1 MTKER
6 KITGNIKGIVSKYSD
21 NSFEFR
27 PFGKGEPVY
36 EEKQDFKNGVTI
48 AKTRG
53 VNGKKVVR
61 LMLDN
66 SDVDLRFSE
75 VMFNSVVAWQDAYF
89 GQMLQ
94 DSWENADKAFVPR
107 VKRSKNS
114 DGYALLPQEFK
125 NADVQK
131 VLDISSGGASMQ
143 IDRWVTSGF
152 VEKLSKNHYK
162 KIVDFI
168 IM

>member
-66 SDVDLRFSE
+66 NDVDLFDACVKKLGE
-75 VMFNSVVAWQDAYF
+75 VLPEAP
-89 GQMLQ
+89 GIELL
-94 DSWENADKAFVPR
+94 
-107 VKRSKNS
+107 RSK
-114 DGYALLPQEFK
+114 AMLLLGPDIQMVHDRKAGKVVVRMEV
-125 NADVQK
+125 DVDTCDRMQK
-131 VLDISSGGASMQ
+131 RFFNLFNQINLCLAINKATLTPVL
-143 IDRWVTSGF
+143 
-152 VEKLSKNHYK
+152 N
-162 KIVDFI
+162 
-168 IM
+168 

>member
-1 MTKER
+1 MAKER
-6 KITGNIKGIVSKYSD
+6 KLTGNIKGVVSKYSD

-66 SDVDLRFSE
+66 SDVDLFDACVKKLGE
-75 VMFNSVVAWQDAYF
+75 VLPEAPDLEPLRAKAMLLLGPDI
-89 GQMLQ
+89 QM
-94 DSWENADKAFVPR
+94 
-107 VKRSKNS
+107 
-114 DGYALLPQEFK
+114 
-125 NADVQK
+125 
-131 VLDISSGGASMQ
+131 VLDRKAGKVVVRMEVEVARCEKMQ
-143 IDRWVTSGF
+143 
-152 VEKLSKNHYK
+152 K
-162 KIVDFI
+162 KFFNLFNQINLCLAINKTTLTPVLN
-168 IM
+168 

>member
-66 SDVDLRFSE
+66 SDVDLFDACVKKLGE
-75 VMFNSVVAWQDAYF
+75 VLPEAP
-89 GQMLQ
+89 GIELL
-94 DSWENADKAFVPR
+94 
-107 VKRSKNS
+107 RSK
-114 DGYALLPQEFK
+114 AMLLLGPDIQMVHDRKAGKVVVRMEV
-125 NADVQK
+125 DVDTCDRMQK
-131 VLDISSGGASMQ
+131 RFFFFFNQINLCLAINKTTLTPVL
-143 IDRWVTSGF
+143 
-152 VEKLSKNHYK
+152 N
-162 KIVDFI
+162 
-168 IM
+168 

>member
-66 SDVDLRFSE
+66 SDVDLFDACVKKLGE
-75 VMFNSVVAWQDAYF
+75 VLPEAP
-89 GQMLQ
+89 GIELL
-94 DSWENADKAFVPR
+94 
-107 VKRSKNS
+107 RSK
-114 DGYALLPQEFK
+114 AMLLLGPDIQMVHDRKAGKVVVRMEV
-125 NADVQK
+125 DVDTCDRMQK
-131 VLDISSGGASMQ
+131 RFFNLFNQINLCLAINKATLTPVL
-143 IDRWVTSGF
+143 
-152 VEKLSKNHYK
+152 N
-162 KIVDFI
+162 
-168 IM
+168 

>member
-1 MTKER
+1 MAKEI
-6 KITGNIKGIVSKYSD
+6 KLTGNIKGVVSKYSD
-21 NSFEFR
+21 NSFVFK

-36 EEKQDFKNGVTI
+36 EEKKDFKNGVTI

-66 SDVDLRFSE
+66 SDVDLF
-75 VMFNSVVAWQDAYF
+75 DAC
-89 GQMLQ
+89 
-94 DSWENADKAFVPR
+94 
-107 VKRSKNS
+107 VK
-114 DGYALLPQEFK
+114 
-125 NADVQK
+125 
-131 VLDISSGGASMQ
+131 
-143 IDRWVTSGF
+143 
-152 VEKLSKNHYK
+152 KLGKNHYK

>member
-21 NSFEFR
+21 NSFEFK

-66 SDVDLRFSE
+66 SDVDLFDACVKKLGE
-75 VMFNSVVAWQDAYF
+75 VLPEAP
-89 GQMLQ
+89 GIELL
-94 DSWENADKAFVPR
+94 
-107 VKRSKNS
+107 RSK
-114 DGYALLPQEFK
+114 AMLLLGPDIQMVHDRKAGKVVVRMEV
-125 NADVQK
+125 DVDTCDRMQK
-131 VLDISSGGASMQ
+131 RFFNLFNQINLCLAINKATLTPVL
-143 IDRWVTSGF
+143 
-152 VEKLSKNHYK
+152 N
-162 KIVDFI
+162 
-168 IM
+168 